1 MTARSRRLA
10 VVVVLGAVVCAC
22 RSEPKR
28 GADEQTSTA
37 TKETAPALS
46 AVTTS
51 PKTPAQEDETTEP
64 KLSFTVRVGSTELRL
79 SEGDQLPA
87 KGTFTDPAVS
97 VTVDP
102 ERVFTHAGLSFAY
115 PRNFSFEA
123 DLSEP
128 HSHSW
133 TLSGND
139 VKIMVFRFSTELSI
153 ESFSK
158 EIAEGFGP
166 SASISP
172 ISIQL
177 GSTEYSGKR
186 VRAKI
191 ATHAFTQDI
200 FSLPAIK
207 GKGRFLVLQDDAD
220 GNKPESQPTRALL
233 AKTFRVT
240 Q

>member
-1 MTARSRRLA
+1 MRASSRA
-10 VVVVLGAVVCAC
+10 VAVLISFAAVCCAC
-22 RSEPKR
+22 RNEPRR
-28 GADEQTSTA
+28 GSDEQTSTV
-37 TKETAPALS
+37 TKETGPALS
-46 AVTTS
+46 AATPS
-51 PKTPAQEDETTEP
+51 PKVPAQADETTEP
-64 KLSFTVRVGSTELRL
+64 KLSFTVRVGSTELHL

-87 KGTFTDPAVS
+87 KGTFTDPSVS

-102 ERVFTHAGLSFAY
+102 ERVFSHAGLSFAY

-123 DLSEP
+123 DLSDA

-153 ESFSK
+153 DSFSK

-166 SASISP
+166 SATISP

-177 GSTEYSGKR
+177 GSTEYSGQR

-207 GKGRFLVLQDDAD
+207 GKGRFLVLQDDAS

-233 AKTFRVT
+233 AKTFRIT